1 MKALEI
7 PSKFW
12 LRWLLAVTLGVMA
25 FGLVLVLAQGL
36 TREGFSLL
44 VYADTERIATFGAD
58 TVAYI
63 SLVHA
68 VLGSVMLGWGVALL
82 FVVRGLF
89 ARGALEGW
97 KIVAISVAT
106 WFVPDTAFSL
116 WSGFWQNALLN
127 AMFIILFAVPLAAT
141 YHVFHEKRA

>member
-1 MKALEI
+1 MKPLEI

-12 LRWLLAVTLGVMA
+12 LNWLLAVTLGVMA
-25 FGLVLVLAQGL
+25 FGLVLVLAPEL

-58 TVAYI
+58 AVAYI

-68 VLGSVMLGWGVALL
+68 VLGGVMVGWGVALL

-97 KIVAISVAT
+97 QIVAISVAA

-116 WSGFWQNALLN
+116 WSGFWLNAL
-127 AMFIILFAVPLAAT
+127 FIVLFAVPLAAT
-141 YHVFHEKRA
+141 YRVFHEKRA